1 MLNLK
6 VDDVAAE
13 FTRLAEAGL
22 QTVMPPEDH
31 PWSDRSFS
39 VLDPLGNS
47 VYIYSDREPADECK
61 QYYKC

>member
-47 VYIYSDREPADECK
+47 VYIYSDREPADEFK